1 MIICSYSIKIIA
13 VRVYLCNV
21 QIYFHS
27 NKPFCYELY
36 IELSGDLKPLLRAG
50 RVAPA
55 VVRGFSRRGLAK
67 LVAPRCPCPPS
78 LGHGA
83 WLRGKGLS
91 SNRLRKE
98 LRRVWTQV
106 ESKAGWG

>member
-36 IELSGDLKPLLRAG
+36 IELSGDFKPLLRAG

-55 VVRGFSRRGLAK
+55 PVHGSSRRGLAM
-67 LVAPRCPCPPS
+67 LVAPRCPRPPS
-78 LGHGA
+78 SGHGA
-83 WLRGKGLS
+83 WLRGKGLGS
-91 SNRLRKE
+91 ERFRKE

-106 ESKAGWG
+106 EGKAGRG